1 MNKIRVGVVGLG
13 RLGFTHAENIT
24 TTKNAS
30 LVALCSHS
38 EEELKKAKEKL
49 GVTNCFTDIIKM
61 VEIIDLDAVILV
73 SPSNFHSEQSIYC
86 LQKGLHVFCE
96 KPLATTI
103 DACKEVERIVAENP
117 SKVFMLGFMRR
128 YDPSYLYAKK
138 CIDEGKIG
146 RPILFRGY
154 SVDPNS
160 AIEGALKYAAH
171 SPGQFIDMAVHDF
184 DLARWFLKAEPTS
197 IYAIGGCYL
206 HQEYKQ
212 YDDGDNVSALLKFE
226 NEAMAFIFAGRT
238 RVKIRQ

>member
-103 DACKEVERIVAENP
+103 NACNVVA
-117 SKVFMLGFMRR
+117 R
-128 YDPSYLYAKK
+128 
-138 CIDEGKIG
+138 
-146 RPILFRGY
+146 
-154 SVDPNS
+154 
-160 AIEGALKYAAH
+160 AI
-171 SPGQFIDMAVHDF
+171 PG
-184 DLARWFLKAEPTS
+184 L
-197 IYAIGGCYL
+197 
-206 HQEYKQ
+206 
-212 YDDGDNVSALLKFE
+212 
-226 NEAMAFIFAGRT
+226 IFA
-238 RVKIRQ
+238 